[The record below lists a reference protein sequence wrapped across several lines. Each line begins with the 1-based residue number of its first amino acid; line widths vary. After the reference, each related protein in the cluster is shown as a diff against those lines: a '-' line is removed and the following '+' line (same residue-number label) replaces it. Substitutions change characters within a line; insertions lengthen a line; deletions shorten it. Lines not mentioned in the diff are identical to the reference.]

1 MGSDSG
7 HPGILDT
14 INLKWFYHKFEV
26 EIPRAKFENAK
37 KKLFSLMK
45 NLYQSTLGI
54 SGFYV
59 E

>member
-37 KKLFSLMK
+37 KSFFSLMNK
-45 NLYQSTLGI
+45 PLSNNSA
-54 SGFYV
+54 FV
-59 E
+59 H